1 MLKLKTFITIF
12 FILLKSYSSFS
23 QITYTKFEKTQEELI
38 SKSEPYDSIQNFN
51 ISSKKSENKKYIG
64 QRIYLPKSEIKEK
77 TEKDIREFTEPFL
90 FTKHK
95 TTFKLDSINTTN
107 KILSLHNKSR
117 KTKEYNYWD
126 EHIKLIDSISTN
138 IYKPFLYC
146 GDCGDNKMSF
156 KNSNQVQDRY
166 YIITDV
172 LYGDELKAL
181 NLSTKWYLFGDSKK
195 DLSNVRSFSDIREV
209 KYLYN
214 IAFELKDEITNETF
228 YYSQRDLNSNNAK
241 FILVSYFVKQKQ
253 LYKDEN
259 LISDGVSET
268 TDLIKTINIEDA
280 NGKITTKPK
289 MVQYGNYGNNIWK
302 CIDVTILEGN
312 SEISYIL
319 RNKNDETI
327 ALGNETIKY
336 WKFEKDIL
344 AEEKLRSENN
354 LKVQQEREKESQ
366 ARKLKEKLNAENRKK
381 DCIAKFGTELGEII
395 ASHKVKI
402 GMTKEMC
409 KLSWGIPIWSDKT
422 TTSKSTT
429 ENWYYGFVH
438 SLHFEG
444 NLLVRIEE

>member
-1 MLKLKTFITIF
+1 MFKIKNFYIITFV
-12 FILLKSYSSFS
+12 LLNSYSSFS
-23 QITYTKFEKTQEELI
+23 QITYTKFEKEEEELI
-38 SKSEPYDSIQNFN
+38 SKSEPYDSIQNLN
-51 ISSKKSENKKYIG
+51 ISSTKSENKKYIG
-64 QRIYLPKSEIKEK
+64 QRIYLPKTEIKEK
-77 TEKDIREFTEPFL
+77 TQIDIREFTDPFL

-95 TTFKLDSINTTN
+95 TTFKLDSINTTG

-156 KNSNQVQDRY
+156 KNSNQVQDKY
-166 YIITDV
+166 YVITNV

-181 NLSTKWYLFGDSKK
+181 NLSTRWYLFGDAKK

-209 KYLYN
+209 KYDFD

-228 YYSQRDLNSNNAK
+228 YYSQRDLNSHNSK

-253 LYKDEN
+253 IYKGEN
-259 LISDGVSET
+259 LISDGSSET
-268 TDLIKTINIEDA
+268 PDLIKTVNIEDE
-280 NGKITTKPK
+280 NGKVITKPK
-289 MVQYGNYGNNIWK
+289 IVEYGNGNNIWK

-312 SEISYIL
+312 SEINYIL
-319 RNKNDETI
+319 RNNNDETI
-327 ALGNETIKY
+327 ALSNETIKY

-344 AEEKLRSENN
+344 AEEKLRKENN
-354 LKVQQEREKESQ
+354 QKIQQEREKESQ

-381 DCIAKFGTELGEII
+381 ECIAKFGVELGEII

-409 KLSWGIPIWSDKT
+409 KVSWGIPIWSDKT
-422 TTSKSTT
+422 TTSTSIT
-429 ENWYYGFVH
+429 ENWYYGYVH

-444 NLLVRIEE
+444 NVLVRIEQ